1 MFSTPG
7 KMLKNI
13 SLQKVLLIPFVT
25 LTILAVALVGYIS
38 FRSGRESVNNVTLE
52 LRSEIN
58 SSIEEHLKTVMGY
71 PHQINQANA
80 GAIRRGSVNI
90 EDQAVLVKHFWE
102 QIQAYSSVT
111 SIYFGNTTG
120 GLANAGREGAEGLFY
135 IIYTDDF
142 TSGPF
147 NKYATDLNGD
157 QTELLLSVP
166 NFDARERPWYR
177 QAIEKKAATWS
188 DIYILFSGQDMAV
201 AASLP
206 VYDAEQEMLGVVAVD
221 LFLSHLSDYLERHTI
236 GKTGQSFIIEP
247 SGYLIASS
255 TGEKPF
261 KAVPGSNDSYRINAL
276 ESANL
281 LTKSAAIAIVEH
293 FGDFT
298 SISETVPFEFNID
311 GAGQWG
317 QVMPFSDA
325 YGLNWLIVTVI
336 PKADFI
342 AQINRNNQ
350 LTYLLML
357 LTLAATIILSAF
369 ITRKIIK
376 PITGLT
382 AGARSL
388 SEGKWEETIP
398 QQTRI
403 LEIQELVHSF
413 NHMAGQL
420 RQMVTGLTYEVTERK
435 KAEAEI
441 RKLNAELERRV
452 EERTMELEA
461 LNRELKS
468 FSYSISHDFRAPLRA
483 LNAFSANLTE
493 KYADQLDEQGRHYL
507 NRINKASLYMS
518 DLVDDLL
525 KLSRITRSE
534 MKLQVV
540 DISQVAE
547 EFVNDLQEAEPARR
561 VNVVITPDLRAKGD
575 FPLLKVV
582 LENLIENAW
591 KFSSKEAQAE
601 IEVGRITT
609 DGEEVFFVS
618 DNGVGFNMAYSKNL
632 FGAFQRLHGVDEF
645 PGTGI
650 GLATVQRIINRHGGR
665 IWAEA
670 EVGKGATFYFTLK
683 D

>member
-38 FRSGRESVNNVTLE
+38 FRSGQESVNNVTLE

-58 SSIEEHLKTVMGY
+58 VRIEEHLKTIMGY

-102 QIQAYSSVT
+102 QIQAYSLVT
-111 SIYFGNTTG
+111 SIYFGNTSG
-120 GLANAGREGAEGLFY
+120 GLANAGREGAEGRFY

-166 NFDARERPWYR
+166 NFDARERPWYKK
-177 QAIEKKAATWS
+177 AIEKKAATWS

-206 VYDAEQEMLGVVAVD
+206 VYDAEQELLGVAAVD

-236 GKTGQSFIIEP
+236 GKTGQSFIIES

-281 LTKSAAIAIVEH
+281 LTQSAAIAIVER

-350 LTYLLML
+350 VTYLLML

-388 SEGKWEETIP
+388 SESKWEETIP

-403 LEIQELVHSF
+403 VEIQALAHSF

-420 RQMVTGLTYEVTERK
+420 RQLVTGLTYEVTERK

-441 RKLNAELERRV
+441 RKLNAELEQRV
-452 EERTMELEA
+452 EERTVQLEA
-461 LNRELKS
+461 LNKELEA
-468 FSYSISHDFRAPLRA
+468 FSYSVSHDFRAPLRA
-483 LNAFSANLTE
+483 LDGFSASLQT
-493 KYADQLDEQGRHYL
+493 KYDEHLDDEGRHYI
-507 NRINKASLYMS
+507 NRIRNAAIYMS
-518 DLVDDLL
+518 NLVDDLL
-525 KLSRITRSE
+525 DLSRITRREFTKQQVNLSKLASE
-534 MKLQVV
+534 VITL
-540 DISQVAE
+540 
-547 EFVNDLQEAEPARR
+547 LQETEPQHKVRIK
-561 VNVVITPDLRAKGD
+561 ITPDLHAHGD
-575 FPLLKVV
+575 ATLLQSA
-582 LENLIENAW
+582 LQNLLENAW

-601 IEVGRITT
+601 IELGRTT
-609 DGEEVFFVS
+609 VEGEKVFFVR
-618 DNGVGFNMAYSKNL
+618 DNGVGFNMAYAKNL
-632 FGAFQRLHGVDEF
+632 FGAFQRLHGVNEF
-645 PGTGI
+645 SGTGI

-665 IWAEA
+665 IWAES
-670 EVGKGATFYFTLK
+670 EVGKGATFYFTLP
-683 D
+683 

>member
-38 FRSGRESVNNVTLE
+38 FRSGQESVNNVTLE

-58 SSIEEHLKTVMGY
+58 VRIEEHLKTIMGY

-102 QIQAYSSVT
+102 QIQAYSLVT
-111 SIYFGNTTG
+111 SIYFGNTSG
-120 GLANAGREGAEGLFY
+120 GLANAGREGAEGRFY

-166 NFDARERPWYR
+166 NFDARERPWYKK
-177 QAIEKKAATWS
+177 AIEKKAATWS

-206 VYDAEQEMLGVVAVD
+206 VYDAEQELLGVAAVD

-236 GKTGQSFIIEP
+236 GKTGQSFIIES

-281 LTKSAAIAIVEH
+281 LTQSAAIAIVER

-350 LTYLLML
+350 VTYLLML

-388 SEGKWEETIP
+388 SESKWEETIP

-403 LEIQELVHSF
+403 VEIQALAHSF

-420 RQMVTGLTYEVTERK
+420 RQLVTGLTYEVTERK

-441 RKLNAELERRV
+441 RKLNAELEQRV
-452 EERTMELEA
+452 EERTVQLEA
-461 LNRELKS
+461 LNKELEA
-468 FSYSISHDFRAPLRA
+468 FSYSVSHDFRAPLRA
-483 LNAFSANLTE
+483 LDGFSASLQT
-493 KYADQLDEQGRHYL
+493 KYDEHLDDEGRHYL
-507 NRINKASLYMS
+507 NRIRNAAIYMS
-518 DLVDDLL
+518 NLVDDLL
-525 KLSRITRSE
+525 DLSRITRREFTKQQVNLSKLASE
-534 MKLQVV
+534 VITL
-540 DISQVAE
+540 
-547 EFVNDLQEAEPARR
+547 LQETEPQHKVRIK
-561 VNVVITPDLRAKGD
+561 ITPDLHAHGD
-575 FPLLKVV
+575 ATLLQSA
-582 LENLIENAW
+582 LQNLLENAW

-601 IEVGRITT
+601 IELGRTT
-609 DGEEVFFVS
+609 VEGEKVFFVR
-618 DNGVGFNMAYSKNL
+618 DNGVGFNMAYAKNL
-632 FGAFQRLHGVDEF
+632 FGAFQRLHGVNEF
-645 PGTGI
+645 SGTGI

-665 IWAEA
+665 IWAES
-670 EVGKGATFYFTLK
+670 EVGKGATFYFTLP
-683 D
+683 